1 MQPRLKPLVEVFS
14 LCPCK
19 YRTYGTSTIT
29 PVPFLVLLYSMN
41 LYWTLILCQAV
52 GSILGRN
59 SAQEKKCSWENVWV
73 LMNLGFLHM
82 LSTLRFGAWFLLAE
96 KVGLLMP
103 CSWIWHLCPYIIL
116 HLSRTLRKHHS
127 HFSAPHCVLD
137 SLKYLENL
145 LVLPS
150 HHLKKE
156 NLGFCFLDF
165 FSFLCAN
172 FLFFPLCVFSS
183 QSWVIYG
190 LLSLW
195 NIFL

>member
-1 MQPRLKPLVEVFS
+1 M
-14 LCPCK
+14 
-19 YRTYGTSTIT
+19 
-29 PVPFLVLLYSMN
+29 
-41 LYWTLILCQAV
+41 
-52 GSILGRN
+52 LGRN
-59 SAQEKKCSWENVWV
+59 SVQEKKCSWENVWV

-82 LSTLRFGAWFLLAE
+82 LPTLRFEVWFLLAE

-103 CSWIWHLCPYIIL
+103 CSWICHLCSDIIL

-145 LVLPS
+145 LIHPS

-165 FSFLCAN
+165 FFPFYVPTFSFSLSVS
-172 FLFFPLCVFSS
+172 FPPRVESFMVFSVYGIYSSSLSILVSSRLWQASLTS
-183 QSWVIYG
+183 QPQIYK
-190 LLSLW
+190 
-195 NIFL
+195 NVT